1 MWNELPNMQ
10 ASSTKELV
18 SSLRRL
24 ADDLEIYGN
33 FGPHAVHANTTIS
46 QWAVA
51 RRAVPVLIG
60 RMCGH
65 PTISDGHIGITTELI
80 GWNLEHGLARSQNR
94 WYRLGEPAS
103 ETSGIEQ

>member
-10 ASSTKELV
+10 PSSTEELV

-33 FGPHAVHANTTIS
+33 FGPHAVHTNTTIS

-80 GWNLEHGLARSQNR
+80 FWSLEHRLARSQNR
-94 WYRLGEPAS
+94 WYRLSEPAS
-103 ETSGIEQ
+103 ETPDAAQ